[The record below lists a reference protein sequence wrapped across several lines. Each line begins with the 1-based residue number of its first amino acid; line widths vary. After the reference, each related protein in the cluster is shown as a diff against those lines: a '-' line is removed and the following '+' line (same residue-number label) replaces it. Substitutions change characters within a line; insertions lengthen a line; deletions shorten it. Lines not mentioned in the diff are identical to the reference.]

1 MPLVAAPPCLVH
13 CPRRFASAHLQTPV
27 HNPTPLIRRA
37 IQHTCSN
44 PAFILGGSWR
54 GVACIAFHTPAARND
69 VIRHS
74 PIEFEGNT
82 VTIEPVEHADRSIA
96 IFTDLAEIEVSEFP
110 HELWHND
117 GIRLALAF
125 LCDVCAVDDF
135 CLHDIDYTSVRA
147 LVLLQS
153 GKPAPP
159 GLVIQLPPI
168 NEIKIAKVVEVSRW
182 HHGDGAN
189 PFGVNSSDGRAGER
203 TPPTAGPG
211 RLPAASLLTHVPS
224 LLLLAAPAATPP
236 CRLSFPLPGLHVTRL
251 PSLTMTRSA
260 RKACTSLDAV
270 HAPVVAAL
278 APPVIRPLP
287 RVAAVDPPTPPV
299 DVGAG
304 VVAGH
309 VLPSDTS
316 GFALVAPAAP
326 AFPAPS
332 TFTFSD
338 GESSRANALTLH
350 DLDTHECT
358 ARKERR
364 RSARDRSV
372 SKDKLRRSVRLAAKE
387 TKYSA
392 MLARA
397 VKAKAARLSA
407 SDVDTA
413 IGRAIQDA
421 RLDAPDVPPAL
432 SEDLATI
439 ALLCGADD
447 GHRDAILSSEEAAS
461 GDDTEP

>member
-1 MPLVAAPPCLVH
+1 MSLVAAPPCPVH
-13 CPRRFASAHLQTPV
+13 CPCHFAFAHLQTLVP
-27 HNPTPLIRRA
+27 NPTPLIRRA
-37 IQHTCSN
+37 IQHTCGN

-54 GVACIAFHTPAARND
+54 GVACITFHTPAARND

-74 PIEFEGNT
+74 PIEFEGNL
-82 VTIEPVEHADRSIA
+82 VTIEPVEHADCSIA
-96 IFTDLAEIEVSEFP
+96 IFTDLAEIEVSGFP

-117 GIRLALAF
+117 GIRFALAF
-125 LCDVCAVDDF
+125 LGDVSAVDDF
-135 CLHDIDYTSVRA
+135 CLHGIDYTSVCA

-189 PFGVNSSDGRAGER
+189 PFGGNSSD
-203 TPPTAGPG
+203 
-211 RLPAASLLTHVPS
+211 V
-224 LLLLAAPAATPP
+224 TPP
-236 CRLSFPLPGLHVTRL
+236 CRLSFPPPPWICTWPTVVSDDDSVGLEGMHVPLLHAVT
-251 PSLTMTRSA
+251 SD
-260 RKACTSLDAV
+260 SLDAV

-278 APPVIRPLP
+278 APPIIRPLP
-287 RVAAVDPPTPPV
+287 RVAAVDPPAPPI

-304 VVAGH
+304 VVTGH
-309 VLPSDTS
+309 VLHSDTS
-316 GFALVAPAAP
+316 AFALVAPAAP
-326 AFPAPS
+326 APPAPS
-332 TFTFSD
+332 TFTFST
-338 GESSRANALTLH
+338 GESSHANALPLQ

-364 RSARDRSV
+364 RSARDRSI
-372 SKDKLRRSVRLAAKE
+372 SKDKLRQSARLAAKE
-387 TKYSA
+387 TKYSP
-392 MLARA
+392 MLARV

-421 RLDAPDVPPAL
+421 RLDAPDGPPA
-432 SEDLATI
+432 SAEDLATI
-439 ALLCGADD
+439 ALLYGADD
-447 GHRDAILSSEEAAS
+447 GHLDAILSSEEAAS